1 MTVALTLV
9 VLTEDSGASGWRPVV
24 SCVRAICGS
33 LIANIDWSRIGVLPR
48 EDQSDAVRHAL
59 AGNRWKGRDAL
70 SHSRR
75 IDLVRYIANQ
85 LLAREGEARF
95 VFFHVDADRRWSDGR
110 PEACENGTKFR
121 DLIARNVRIQLQG
134 ALEKM
139 DRSSEL
145 DALVSRLHL
154 VVPCTMIESWL
165 YQSTTRAAELCRTR
179 SCAGAHAAQY
189 QAWESDRT
197 LLDEVAQLK
206 SRSDIH
212 CLLDADKTTLAEAL
226 PVEAMRQVG
235 RSFAATVDAVGEDG
249 ALLNALGRY

>member
-33 LIANIDWSRIGVLPR
+33 LVANIDWSRIGILPR
-48 EDQSDAVRHAL
+48 EDQGDTVRRAL

-70 SHSRR
+70 SHGRR

-95 VFFHVDADRRWSDGR
+95 VFFHVDADCRWSDGG
-110 PEACENGTKFR
+110 PDASENSVKFR

-134 ALEKM
+134 ALEKKG
-139 DRSSEL
+139 RLSEL

-165 YQSTTRAAELCRTR
+165 YQSTARATELCRTR
-179 SCAGAHAAQY
+179 SCSGAHAAQY
-189 QAWESDRT
+189 AAWESDRT
-197 LLDEVAQLK
+197 ALDDIAQLK
-206 SRSDIH
+206 SRNDLH
-212 CLLDADKTTLAEAL
+212 CLVDADKTTLAEAL
-226 PVEAMRQVG
+226 PTEALRHAG
-235 RSFAATVDAVGEDG
+235 RSFAAAVGAIGEDG
-249 ALLNALGRY
+249 ALLNALGGY